1 MTMQDLN
8 SNLAPVHAIAAQ
20 TINQAGGALVSGNVD
35 LAGFNAA
42 QVVVHY
48 GEIIEMGASPLGGAQ
63 IAVKLEH
70 AADDGAGA
78 PGAYAEVTDADVTGA
93 SGVSAGVVATAVS
106 DLAPTTVGYVG
117 GRRFLR
123 ITLTPTGLTTGGPAG
138 VLVNK
143 GHPRH
148 APVS

>member
-20 TINQAGGALVSGNVD
+20 TISQAGGALVSGNVD

-48 GEIIEMGASPLGGAQ
+48 GDIDEMGASPQGSAQ

-78 PGAYAEVTDADVTGA
+78 PGAYANVTDADVTGV
-93 SGVSAGVVATAVS
+93 SGITAGIVATVVS
-106 DLAPTTVGYVG
+106 DLTPTAVGYVG
-117 GRRFLR
+117 DKRFLR
-123 ITLTPTGLTTGGPAG
+123 VTLTPTGLTNGGPAG

>member
-8 SNLAPVHAIAAQ
+8 SNLAPVQAIPAR
-20 TINQAGGALVSGNVD
+20 TISQVGGALVSGNVD

-48 GEIIEMGASPLGGAQ
+48 GDIDEMGASPQGSAQ

-70 AADDGAGA
+70 ADDDGTGA
-78 PGAYAEVTDADVTGA
+78 PGAYAEVTAADVTGA
-93 SGVSAGVVATAVS
+93 GSVAAGVVATPVS
-106 DLAPTTVGYVG
+106 DLVPTTVGYVG
-117 GRRFLR
+117 DKRFLR
-123 ITLTPTGLTTGGPAG
+123 ITLTPTGLTNGGPVG

>member
-8 SNLAPVHAIAAQ
+8 SNVAPVHAIAAQ
-20 TINQAGGALVSGNVD
+20 TISQGGGALVSGNID

-48 GEIIEMGASPLGGAQ
+48 GDIDEMGASPQGSAQ

-70 AADDGAGA
+70 ADDDGAGA
-78 PGAYAEVTDADVTGA
+78 PDSYANVTDADVTGA
-93 SGVSAGVVATAVS
+93 SGVAAGVVATVVS
-106 DLAPTTVGYVG
+106 DLVPTTAGYVG
-117 GRRFLR
+117 GKRFLR
-123 ITLTPTGLTTGGPAG
+123 ITLTPTGLTNGGPAG
-138 VLVNK
+138 VIVNK

>member
-8 SNLAPVHAIAAQ
+8 SNVAPVHAIAAQ
-20 TINQAGGALVSGNVD
+20 TISQAGGALVSGNVD

-42 QVVVHY
+42 QLVVHY
-48 GEIIEMGASPLGGAQ
+48 GDIDEMGASPQGAAQ

-70 AADDGAGA
+70 ADDDGSGA
-78 PGAYAEVTDADVTGA
+78 PAAYAEVSAADVTGA
-93 SGVSAGVVATAVS
+93 GSVAAGVVATVVS
-106 DLAPTTVGYVG
+106 DLTPTAVGYLG
-117 GRRFLR
+117 DKRFLR
-123 ITLTPTGLTTGGPAG
+123 ITLTPTGLTNGGPVG